1 MDRTR
6 TIESLGAALTDAA
19 KRGDWDLLGVSVR
32 ELAPR
37 LEQLRAPGPWSE
49 TELAALAR
57 LRAAHEGAQAAVAA
71 AGAQLATRL
80 EDMRGNKEGWMA
92 YALTGELELG
102 NTQR

>member
-6 TIESLGAALTDAA
+6 TIESLGTALTDAA
-19 KRGDWDLLGVSVR
+19 KRSDWDLLGVSVR

-37 LEQLRAPGPWSE
+37 LEQLRALGPWSE
-49 TELAALAR
+49 AELAALAR
-57 LRAAHEGAQAAVAA
+57 LRAAHEGAAAAVAA

-92 YALTGELELG
+92 YALTGELDLG
-102 NTQR
+102 NP